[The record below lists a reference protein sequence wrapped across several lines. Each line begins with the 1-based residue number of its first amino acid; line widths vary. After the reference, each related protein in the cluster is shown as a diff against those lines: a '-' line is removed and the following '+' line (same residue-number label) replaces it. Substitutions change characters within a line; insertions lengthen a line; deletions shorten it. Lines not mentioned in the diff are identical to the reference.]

1 MYLCQSFMRLFCQTC
16 LSFHPPPNSDLW
28 PPIMSSSCNSLPT
41 EYLHKSIYYF
51 ALYLHRHLRKCP
63 LMYAV
68 LCIIMHHNI
77 FRVLIMLVIYC
88 PSPPQVS
95 AGVGSPLVSST
106 SNQANSCSNHCS
118 RSVFSRAWNEGWL
131 KSPTTAFTL
140 KYHNWRAALRHKANQ
155 HAP

>member
-1 MYLCQSFMRLFCQTC
+1 MYLCQSFMHLFCQTC
-16 LSFHPPPNSDLW
+16 LSFQPPNSDLW
-28 PPIMSSSCNSLPT
+28 PPIMSCNSLPT

-63 LMYAV
+63 LMCAV

-118 RSVFSRAWNEGWL
+118 RSVFSRAWNKLSRFTITE
-131 KSPTTAFTL
+131 KAPTRAISFHIKGYIRTL
-140 KYHNWRAALRHKANQ
+140 C
-155 HAP
+155 

>member
-1 MYLCQSFMRLFCQTC
+1 M
-16 LSFHPPPNSDLW
+16 
-28 PPIMSSSCNSLPT
+28 SCNSLPA

-63 LMYAV
+63 LMFPV

-77 FRVLIMLVIYC
+77 FRVLITLVIYS
-88 PSPPQVS
+88 PSPAQVS

-118 RSVFSRAWNEGWL
+118 RSVICRARNELSRSFTIAEKAPTCAFSWMKA
-131 KSPTTAFTL
+131 PTPASIFKNL
-140 KYHNWRAALRHKANQ
+140 FRRFAKWALTHD
-155 HAP
+155 PW